1 MKRIT
6 RFFISTEQHAREN
19 KNQTTEILDEINE
32 EELLAWVRTEVEN
45 NQTEVFDLFLHNGDF
60 ANPLQLNAI
69 VEGNRL
75 NDLQNHFKEIFYN
88 KIEFNIFGV
97 SRELNTPFGNFY
109 YGNSHTENDLLK
121 VGEEIDQAIL
131 SSTVTEIARYHRHEL
146 FRYFGS
152 IELDIKLLLPHDL
165 DENKTFN
172 IKSRLKK
179 YIEKKDISDWLT
191 EEEIKKYDP
200 DTMLLKEINSIKE
213 TNQYTD
219 ENYNKLL
226 ECIKNLRFE
235 ITKKIVPK
243 NQ

>member
-60 ANPLQLNAI
+60 ARPLEFTAI
-69 VEGNRL
+69 TEGKRL
-75 NDLQNHFKEIFYN
+75 VDLQDRCTRKFYGR
-88 KIEFNIFGV
+88 KIFNIFAV
-97 SRELNTPFGNFY
+97 SREPETLFGDFY
-109 YGNSHTENDLLK
+109 FGNSHTENDLLK
-121 VGEEIDQAIL
+121 VGVEIDQAVL
-131 SSTVTEIARYHRHEL
+131 SSSVTEKARYHRHEL
-146 FRYFGS
+146 FRYFGP

-235 ITKKIVPK
+235 ITKIIDS
-243 NQ
+243 